1 MKILQ
6 VIPQLSS
13 GGAERFVVDLCNE
26 LSQRHEVTLMVLH
39 PLNENTNF
47 YLPQVAPNV
56 RVVPMNKKSG
66 MDVVLYLK
74 IFKFIRKEQP
84 LIVHTHLRAILYI
97 LLSVLLCR
105 FPKYF
110 HTIHSDAA
118 KEAGGKVGTFIR
130 RLLFKN
136 HAVVPVTISV
146 ESQQSFRDFYG
157 IENVAKIPNGRNIS
171 DNILVSDEVLSEVNS
186 YKKGETTRVLV
197 CLARF
202 EPVKRQDL
210 LARVANRLSK
220 EGFDFILLYIGRL
233 SDVALV
239 SRTTQEK
246 PDCAHLLGERE
257 NPLEYLKMADAYC
270 LFSEY
275 EGLPISLIEALGV
288 GCIPVCTPVGGIVN
302 VLKDGKNG
310 FLAGDI
316 TEQSCYEALKRFLL
330 LSDSEVSEM
339 SCEARNSYKPYT
351 MVECADNYVSL
362 FKSYK

>member
-6 VIPQLSS
+6 IIPQLSS
-13 GGAERFVVDLCNE
+13 GGAERFVVDLSNE

-39 PLNENTNF
+39 PLNENTKF
-47 YLPQVAPNV
+47 YLPQVSPNV

-66 MDVVLYLK
+66 MDVGLYIK

-84 LIVHTHLRAILYI
+84 TVVHTHLRAILYI

-130 RLLFKN
+130 RLLFN
-136 HAVVPVTISV
+136 SRAVVPVTISA

-157 IENVAKIPNGRNIS
+157 IENAAIIPNGRNIP
-171 DNILVSDEVLSEVNS
+171 DNILVSDEVLSEVNTF
-186 YKKGETTRVLV
+186 KKGKTTRVLV

-210 LARVANRLSK
+210 LARVTNRLSK
-220 EGFDFILLYIGRL
+220 EGFDFILLYIGRMSNEL
-233 SDVALV
+233 VV
-239 SRTTQEK
+239 SRTKQDK
-246 PDCAHLLGERE
+246 PDCAYLLGERE

-270 LFSEY
+270 LFSEH

-288 GCIPVCTPVGGIVN
+288 GCIPVCTPVGGIMN
-302 VLKDGKNG
+302 LLIDGKNSV
-310 FLAGDI
+310 LSDDI
-316 TEQSCYEALKRFLL
+316 TEQSCYEALKRFLS
-330 LSDSEVSEM
+330 LSDSEVSVM
-339 SCEARNSYKPYT
+339 SREAKNSYKPFT
-351 MVECADNYVSL
+351 MVECANNYFSL
-362 FKSYK
+362 FKSY